1 MRRSLLDRLRAAAG
15 VALGLLV
22 LTAAIGSARAAF
34 PDRPITIVVPFDPGG
49 SLDLHARAVAQVMQ
63 RLVGQNVLVVNRRGA
78 VGSIGLQ
85 SVANAKPDGY
95 TIVATPLPIVTN
107 PEVDK
112 LFDRA
117 PAFSTDAFTPLCLLS
132 NDPLVLVVRDESR
145 WRSLDALIAA
155 ARGAPGAI
163 KYSSPG
169 PYGSVHLATEL
180 FADQAGI
187 KLLHVP
193 FTGTA
198 PSLNALLT
206 GEVDLFF
213 APTTTAIAQVEG
225 GRLRALAVTGE
236 ARFANLPAVP
246 TVAESG
252 YPNLVTNWYAL
263 FAHRDTPAPELGV
276 LRGALDRMGADPE
289 FAALLAKTN
298 TIVDYRPADR
308 LQAFVVAQ
316 HATLARLIAKLG
328 RID

>member
-1 MRRSLLDRLRAAAG
+1 MPRPLPHPRRAAVGIGLFLAA
-15 VALGLLV
+15 VAASV
-22 LTAAIGSARAAF
+22 APARAAF
-34 PDRPITIVVPFDPGG
+34 PEHPITIVVPFDPGG

-63 RLVGQNVLVVNRRGA
+63 RLVGQTLVVVNRRGA

-107 PEVDK
+107 PEVDG
-112 LFDRA
+112 LFDRP
-117 PAFSTDAFTPLCLLS
+117 PAFSTDAFAPLCLLS
-132 NDPLVLVVRDESR
+132 NDPLVLVVRDESP
-145 WRSLDALIAA
+145 WRSLDALITA
-155 ARGAPGAI
+155 ARDAPGAL
-163 KYSSPG
+163 KYPSPG

-180 FADQAGI
+180 FADQAGV

-246 TVAESG
+246 TLGELG

-263 FAHRDTPAPELGV
+263 FAHRDTPA
-276 LRGALDRMGADPE
+276 
-289 FAALLAKTN
+289 
-298 TIVDYRPADR
+298 
-308 LQAFVVAQ
+308 
-316 HATLARLIAKLG
+316 
-328 RID
+328 